1 MASSGTIQSLQ
12 RQHPLQRLSSPSRG
26 FSALVHSLGLASFF
40 FSFKYMHENPN
51 VANEAYGWHFQYL
64 TVIGLTLATLTFTA
78 GLLADMTLSARL
90 FLVKNLL
97 SVCSAPMEVLIS
109 ILYWGIRL
117 IDKRLVV
124 PDWVILPMHADVGFH
139 AIPSIVLLID
149 LLLLSPPWTI
159 TVLPALALSSTI
171 AFGYWFW
178 IERCFQY
185 NGWYPYPIFEAVGF
199 EGRIGLFALSA
210 VTMALSTGTLKW
222 LYGRVNG
229 YGTSAK
235 AQSRPGAIKSN
246 GNINHT
252 S

>member
-1 MASSGTIQSLQ
+1 MASSATIRSLQ

-51 VANEAYGWHFQYL
+51 RANEAYGWHFQYL

-90 FLVKNLL
+90 FLAKNLL
-97 SVCSAPMEVLIS
+97 S
-109 ILYWGIRL
+109 

-124 PDWVILPMHADVGFH
+124 PDWVILPMHADIGFH
-139 AIPSIVLLID
+139 AVPSIVLLID

-178 IERCFQY
+178 IERCFQF
-185 NGWYPYPIFEAVGF
+185 NGWYPYPVFDAVGF
-199 EGRIGLFALSA
+199 EGRVGLFALSA
-210 VTMALSTGTLKW
+210 VVMALSTGTLKW

-246 GNINHT
+246 GSI
-252 S
+252 

>member
-1 MASSGTIQSLQ
+1 MASSATIRSLQ
-12 RQHPLQRLSSPSRG
+12 RKHPLQRLSSPSRG

-51 VANEAYGWHFQYL
+51 RANEAYGWHFQYL

-90 FLVKNLL
+90 FLAKNLL

-109 ILYWGIRL
+109 ILYWGLRL

-124 PDWVILPMHADVGFH
+124 PDWVILPMHA
-139 AIPSIVLLID
+139 
-149 LLLLSPPWTI
+149 
-159 TVLPALALSSTI
+159 ALSSTI

-178 IERCFQY
+178 IERCFQF
-185 NGWYPYPIFEAVGF
+185 NGWYPYPVFDAVGF
-199 EGRIGLFALSA
+199 EGRVGLFALSA
-210 VTMALSTGTLKW
+210 VVMALSTGTLKW

-246 GNINHT
+246 GSI
-252 S
+252 

>member
-1 MASSGTIQSLQ
+1 MASAKAVQSLQ
-12 RQHPLQRLSSPSRG
+12 WQHPLQRLSSLSRG

-51 VANEAYGWHFQYL
+51 RANEAYGWHFQYL
-64 TVIGLTLATLTFTA
+64 TVIGLTLATLTFA
-78 GLLADMTLSARL
+78 VGLLADMTLSARL
-90 FLVKNLL
+90 FLAKNLL

-109 ILYWGIRL
+109 ILYWGLRL

-139 AIPSIVLLID
+139 AVPSIVLLID

-159 TVLPALALSSTI
+159 SVLPALALSSTI

-178 IERCFQY
+178 IERCFQF
-185 NGWYPYPIFEAVGF
+185 NGWYPYPVFEAVGF
-199 EGRIGLFALSA
+199 EGRVGLFALSA
-210 VTMALSTGTLKW
+210 IVMALSTGTLKW

-235 AQSRPGAIKSN
+235 AQSHPGAIKSN
-246 GNINHT
+246 GNI
-252 S
+252 